1 MPRLLRHLLPVCFT
15 PLLAS
20 CVFLLDYDD
29 LQSGASAESGGAG
42 GVPSANE
49 IGGPSSSSG
58 EGGGSSS
65 ACGDCN
71 DHDACTVDTCDE
83 TGAAPTCL
91 HEPTEGLKLD
101 GFETTLSADRFVRV
115 SLVASGQLFYL
126 AALRYD
132 KDVPRVSLH
141 RLASDG
147 SELEAVGTDLKLE
160 GTPLSNVG
168 LAVEELAVG
177 DVALHGFLAAKPKL
191 GDLTPKVFHLVNHA
205 DKTTSN
211 LVGMAYKADN
221 ETVFPQALSMGGR
234 IVGAWIQPDGT
245 IAVHDVGS
253 VRTDTFGAPTL
264 PATTLSLL
272 STGDNKPAVMFTAQT
287 STNAIGTY
295 VETSGQNRS
304 RLEEC
309 ETRAGQ
315 YLSSSVIGTQVPGLW
330 LATITRF
337 GADYLTSGSATVLCG
352 NNACSSV
359 PEDCT
364 KTAPSNGI
372 RDIAGATV
380 HFLTDDPGILYSVV
394 AIPQIAPKVDDPA
407 TAEAKLSLAL
417 SRADVSTPGKSDSTT
432 IGGDLDTGL
441 LEIAHNDAIEADGF
455 AGPDWPA
462 VGILPSRQVAVA
474 WIQPAQ
480 PGGATVGSELHV
492 QRYKMCLAAP

>member
-1 MPRLLRHLLPVCFT
+1 MPRLIRHLLPLCVT

-29 LQSGASAESGGAG
+29 LQSGAAAETGGAG
-42 GVPSANE
+42 GL
-49 IGGPSSSSG
+49 PSSSESGAPTLSGG

-83 TGAAPTCL
+83 TGNTPTCL

-101 GFETTLSADRFVRV
+101 GFETTLAADRFVRV

-126 AALRYD
+126 AALRVD

-147 SELEAVGTDLKLE
+147 LELEPIGVDLKLD
-160 GTPLSNVG
+160 GTPVSNVG

-191 GDLTPKVFHLVNHA
+191 GNLMPRVYHLVNHA
-205 DKTTSN
+205 DTTTSN
-211 LVGMAYKADN
+211 LVGMEYKADN
-221 ETVFPQALSMGGR
+221 ETVFPQALSMGGK

-245 IAVHDVGS
+245 IAVHDVGGL
-253 VRTDTFGAPTL
+253 RTDTFGATTV

-272 STGDNKPAVMFTAQT
+272 STGDNKPAVMFTAQNGT
-287 STNAIGTY
+287 TGLGTY

-309 ETRAGQ
+309 EVRPGQ

-330 LATITRF
+330 LASITRF
-337 GADYLTSGSATVLCG
+337 GDDYLTSGSGTVLCG
-352 NNACSSV
+352 NNACSAI
-359 PEDCT
+359 PEDCAKAT
-364 KTAPSNGI
+364 PSNGI
-372 RDIAGATV
+372 RNIAGATV
-380 HFLTDDPGILYSVV
+380 HFMTDDPGILYSVV
-394 AIPQIAPKVDDPA
+394 AIPQIAPKADGSA
-407 TAEAKLSLAL
+407 TVEAKLSLAL
-417 SRADVSTPGKSDSTT
+417 SRADVSAPGQAQSTT
-432 IGGDLDTGL
+432 IGGDVDTGL
-441 LEIAHNDAIEADGF
+441 LEIAQDDTSEAAGF

-462 VGILPSRQVAVA
+462 VGILPSQQVAVA
-474 WIQPAQ
+474 WIQPAE
-480 PGGATVGSELHV
+480 ATAASELHV
-492 QRYKMCLAAP
+492 QRYKMCLPVP